1 MLTSLLS
8 TWRKNCKMEA
18 RDTLPEW
25 VTMLSFV
32 LILKACKIRQGI
44 TDNAKARWQWGSREK
59 LLLFKNSASMCL
71 FLYNKLLWIKPL

>member
-1 MLTSLLS
+1 MLTSLLN

-32 LILKACKIRQGI
+32 LILKACKIIQGI

>member
-1 MLTSLLS
+1 MLTSLLN

-32 LILKACKIRQGI
+32 LILKACKIIQGI
-44 TDNAKARWQWGSREK
+44 TDNAKHDGNGDPG
-59 LLLFKNSASMCL
+59 KNCYCL
-71 FLYNKLLWIKPL
+71 KIRPLCVYFFIINYYG